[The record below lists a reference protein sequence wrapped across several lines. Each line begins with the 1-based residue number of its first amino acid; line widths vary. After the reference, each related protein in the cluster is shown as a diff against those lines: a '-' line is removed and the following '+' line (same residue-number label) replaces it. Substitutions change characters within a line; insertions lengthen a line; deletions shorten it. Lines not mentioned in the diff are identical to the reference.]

1 MSDRYLGFANSNL
14 GRRFV
19 DALGLPRPAP
29 LERWQAGRLRPVE
42 GALVIGGGPLANQ
55 VEAIAPRL
63 TDECYSFNGVSLQA
77 PAWVAGLGPKLKAVV
92 FDASHLSDSD
102 ELKQLREFFQPLLRS
117 LAPCAHVVILGR
129 APEGIDDPLASV
141 AQRALEGFSRS
152 LAKEL
157 RNGATAQLLSVDE
170 AADGQLEGALRFFLS
185 PKSAFISGQVLRLQ
199 ACASQVEDW
208 TRPLAGRRA
217 LVTGAARGIG
227 AAIAETLARDGAE
240 VMLLDV
246 PQAQQDLDALAAR
259 LGGKALGLDICASDA
274 AAQLLQALPDGIDI
288 VVHNAGIT
296 RDKTLANMTPD
307 YWDAVMAVNL
317 KAPQVLTQALYEGGA
332 LGADARIT
340 LLASVSG
347 IAGNRGQANYA
358 ASKAGLIGFA
368 QAWAPKLAG
377 QGGSINAVAPGFI
390 ETHMT
395 AAMPMGLR
403 EAGRRLSSL
412 GQGGRPQDVAEA
424 IAWLSQPGS
433 GAVNGQALRVCGQAL
448 MGA

>member
-1 MSDRYLGFANSNL
+1 LLYVAT
-14 GRRFV
+14 
-19 DALGLPRPAP
+19 
-29 LERWQAGRLRPVE
+29 
-42 GALVIGGGPLANQ
+42 GA
-55 VEAIAPRL
+55 EA
-63 TDECYSFNGVSLQA
+63 
-77 PAWVAGLGPKLKAVV
+77 
-92 FDASHLSDSD
+92 
-102 ELKQLREFFQPLLRS
+102 
-117 LAPCAHVVILGR
+117 
-129 APEGIDDPLASV
+129 
-141 AQRALEGFSRS
+141 
-152 LAKEL
+152 
-157 RNGATAQLLSVDE
+157 
-170 AADGQLEGALRFFLS
+170 QLEGALRFFLS
-185 PKSAFISGQVLRLQ
+185 PKSAFVSGQVLRLQ
-199 ACASQVEDW
+199 ACAAQVEDW
-208 TRPLAGRRA
+208 TRPLGGRRA

-246 PQAQQDLDALAAR
+246 PQAQQELDALAAR

-274 AAQLLQALPDGIDI
+274 AAKLLEALPEGIDI

-296 RDKTLANMTPD
+296 RDKTLANMTPE
-307 YWDAVMAVNL
+307 YWDAVLAVNL
-317 KAPQVLTQALYEGGA
+317 KAPQVLTQALYDGGA
-332 LGADARIT
+332 LGDNARIT

-368 QAWAPKLAG
+368 EAWAAKLAER
-377 QGGSINAVAPGFI
+377 GGSINAVAPGFI

-395 AAMPMGLR
+395 AAMPIGLR

-433 GAVNGQALRVCGQAL
+433 GAVNGQVLRVCGQAL

>member
-1 MSDRYLGFANSNL
+1 MSDRYLGFANSTL
-14 GRRFV
+14 GRKLV
-19 DALGLPRPAP
+19 DALGLPHPVP
-29 LERWQAGRLRPVE
+29 LERWQAGRLRPIE
-42 GALVIGGGPLANQ
+42 GALVLGGGPLASQ
-55 VEAIAPRL
+55 VARIAPRL
-63 TDECYSFNGVSLQA
+63 TAECYRFNSDSLEL

-92 FDASHLSDSD
+92 FDACHLCDSD
-102 ELKQLREFFQPLLRS
+102 DLKQLREFFQPLLRS
-117 LAPCAHVVILGR
+117 LAPSAHVVILGR
-129 APEGIDDPLASV
+129 APQSLAAPLASV

-152 LAKEL
+152 LGKEL
-157 RNGATAQLLSVDE
+157 RNGATANLLYVEDD
-170 AADGQLEGALRFFLS
+170 ADDQLEGALRFFLS
-185 PKSAFISGQVLRLQ
+185 PKSAFVCGQVLHLT
-199 ACASQVEDW
+199 ACAAQVEDW
-208 TRPLAGRRA
+208 TRPLAGRHA

-240 VMLLDV
+240 VTLLDV
-246 PQAQQDLDALAAR
+246 PQAQRDLDALAAR
-259 LGGKALGLDICASDA
+259 LGGRALALDICAADA
-274 AAQLLQALPDGIDI
+274 AEQLVEALPGGLDI

-296 RDKTLANMTPD
+296 RDKTLANMTPE
-307 YWDAVMAVNL
+307 YWDAVLAVNL
-317 KAPQVLTQALYEGGA
+317 KAPQVLTQALFDAGKLHEG
-332 LGADARIT
+332 ARIT

-368 QAWAPKLAG
+368 AAWAQRLAT
-377 QGGSINAVAPGFI
+377 QGASINAVAPGFI

-433 GAVNGQALRVCGQAL
+433 GAVNGQVLRVCGQAL